1 MLNNTFQDKWTC
13 YAQTIASL
21 LESILISG
29 SESKDMSIDAGFA
42 QLLELALTCKEND
55 GEIIFIGNGA
65 SAAIASHCAADI
77 FKNAKIRT
85 KVFTDSALI
94 TAMGND
100 ISFNQI
106 YATPIAMTMRGK
118 DILVAIS
125 SSGASSNI
133 IEAVKAA
140 HICKGTVVTLSAFK
154 EGNPLRQMGNL
165 NFYIS
170 AQAYG
175 YAETCHAALLHYWT
189 DNITS
194 SLSGN
199 L

>member
-1 MLNNTFQDKWTC
+1 MLSHTFQIKWKNH
-13 YAQTIASL
+13 AQTIAKL
-21 LESILISG
+21 LDSTIISDK
-29 SESKDMSIDAGFA
+29 ESKSIDIDAGFT
-42 QLLELALTCKEND
+42 QLLHLAFACKQND

-85 KVFTDSALI
+85 RVFTDSALI

-100 ISFNQI
+100 ISFDQV
-106 YATPIAMTMRGK
+106 YATPIAMTMREK

-125 SSGASSNI
+125 SSGASTNI

-140 HICKGTVVTLSAFK
+140 HTCKGTIVTLSAFK
-154 EGNPLRQMGNL
+154 EDNPLRQMGNL
-165 NFYIS
+165 NFYLP
-170 AQAYG
+170 AQTYG
-175 YAETCHAALLHYWT
+175 NAETCHTALLHYWT

-194 SLSGN
+194 NVSEN